1 MPGDQHRQ
9 CPLPHVADQRDDP
22 SGVARD
28 PEDVGESDVSTASV
42 AWVDPPQCTSCEDAH
57 GNGAEEIADR
67 ERRGESRVHQEERA
81 WAPLRGSTA
90 VTNCRTYWA
99 AETRSEEHTSEL
111 QSPCNLV
118 CRLLLEK
125 KKIRN

>member
-22 SGVARD
+22 SGIARD

-42 AWVDPPQCTSCEDAH
+42 AWDDPPQCTSCEDAH
-57 GNGAEEIADR
+57 GNGTEEIADR

-81 WAPLRGSTA
+81 WAPLRGGTA
-90 VTNCRTYWA
+90 VTNRLTYWA
-99 AETRSEEHTSEL
+99 ADTSEITRDT
-111 QSPCNLV
+111 QRVAVPQDNKFSV
-118 CRLLLEK
+118 
-125 KKIRN
+125 